1 MRGGYLTIDLSNVPF
16 KVGDSVSNFN
26 FGKKKGIF
34 EYIKKTDKPISVK
47 FNDLLL
53 KNLYDQWNCGYLFTP
68 SKEFV
73 LETILD
79 DTDLLV
85 NDETITFYVF
95 KSRENIIVP
104 EGSGSTSSNPV
115 VGYYTGF
122 VLTIKKNDEIILS
135 EL

>member
-16 KVGDSVSNFN
+16 KEVDSASNFN

-53 KNLYDQWNCGYLFTP
+53 KNLYEQWNCNYLFTP

-85 NDETITFYVF
+85 NDEIVTFYVF

-104 EGSGSTSSNPV
+104 EGSGNTSSNPV

-122 VLTIKKNDEIILS
+122 TLSIKKNDEIILS

>member
-16 KVGDSVSNFN
+16 KEGDSASNFN

-47 FNDLLL
+47 FNELLL
-53 KNLYDQWNCGYLFTP
+53 KNLYQQMNCNYLFTP

-79 DTDLLV
+79 ETDLLV
-85 NDETITFYVF
+85 NNESITFYVF
-95 KSRENIIVP
+95 KSREDITVP
-104 EGSGSTSSNPV
+104 EGAGSTSLHSV